1 MSKARWAARL
11 PLALWP
17 LGIAAEVTAFVFLFR
32 DSADVTVVD
41 VVNRSVGGSFVFC
54 GLIAWQL
61 RRDSR
66 IGPLMT
72 LTGFLFLAEAVL
84 SGVDSSVAYTLSQWA
99 GNWWT
104 PVFAALV
111 LSFPSGRLSSRID
124 WAIVGAFVFG
134 VVAVQLRWLLFL
146 LFPPG
151 NANVFLTSADAH
163 LAKLIDRFESSFNA
177 TVDQELARA
186 LLS

>member
-61 RRDSR
+61 RRHGGC
-66 IGPLMT
+66 GPLMA
-72 LTGFLFLAEAVL
+72 LPGFLFVSGAVL
-84 SGVDSSVAYTLSQWA
+84 SGVDSSVAYTVSQWA
-99 GNWWT
+99 GNWWRRM
-104 PVFAALV
+104 FAALV
-111 LSFPSGRLSSRID
+111 LSF
-124 WAIVGAFVFG
+124 
-134 VVAVQLRWLLFL
+134 
-146 LFPPG
+146 
-151 NANVFLTSADAH
+151 
-163 LAKLIDRFESSFNA
+163 
-177 TVDQELARA
+177 
-186 LLS
+186 